1 MNYLIPKTLSY
12 YFTKIGYPKF
22 IDWYT
27 SSVVLEPIY
36 NDIAELTTI
45 IDKSHWLEDELR
57 SELFKNIKNTIVKQI
72 ETSLGKEPEKIY
84 EDWITSIQPYCFQG
98 GLGHKI
104 QYSSNTSNT
113 SNTSNSIPHHWCIK
127 PEYYKLVINIPE
139 NVILSG
145 IVCDKYINISEKSE
159 IQYWCN

>member
-1 MNYLIPKTLSY
+1 MNYFIPKTLSY
-12 YFTKIGYPKF
+12 YFTKTGYSKF
-22 IDWYT
+22 IDWYE
-27 SSVVLEPIY
+27 SIIVLEPVY
-36 NDIAELTTI
+36 NDIAELTNI
-45 IDKSHWLEDELR
+45 INKSHWLEDELR

-72 ETSLGKEPEKIY
+72 ENSLGKEPEKIY
-84 EDWITSIQPYCFQG
+84 EDWIHSIQPYCFQG

-104 QYSSNTSNT
+104 QYSTIFNT
-113 SNTSNSIPHHWCIK
+113 SIPHHWCIK